1 MDPSDCIIRA
11 RSRRQVMDWA
21 LVLLSQNIEATIAH
35 LDDGGWGLVTSV
47 ADQAAATAAL
57 RQYQIENRGWRWRQP
72 LPGAGLVFHGG
83 SALWVAAMVA
93 AYYFCEAR
101 FPDLEKAGI
110 LDSQAVRAGQ
120 WWRLFTA
127 MSLHENLPHL
137 MANVTSGFLLLGLA
151 MARYGAGPALL
162 SAFLAGAAGNLAG
175 VMIYSDHQ
183 SLGASGMVMG
193 ALGLLATQSL
203 GWWRR
208 YRPGAKFLRR
218 AGAAALLVLVLV
230 GFSPGTDVVAH
241 VGGFLAGAIFGGVLS
256 LARPVRLQTGP
267 INIAAG
273 ILVIALALGTWALVR

>member
-1 MDPSDCIIRA
+1 MDPSDCVIRA

-21 LVLLSQNIEATIAH
+21 LVLLSQNIEATIAR
-35 LDDGGWGLVTSV
+35 LEDGGWGLIVNSP
-47 ADQAAATAAL
+47 DQEAAAAAL

-72 LPGAGLVFHGG
+72 LPGSALVFHGG
-83 SALWVAAMVA
+83 SALWVAVMVA
-93 AYYFCEAR
+93 AYYFCEVR
-101 FPDLEKAGI
+101 FPHLEEVGI
-110 LDSQAVRAGQ
+110 LESRAVRAGQ

-137 MANVTSGFLLLGLA
+137 TANVTSGFLLLGLA

-175 VMIYSDHQ
+175 VIIYSEHQ
-183 SLGASGMVMG
+183 SLGASGMVMA

-208 YRPGAKFLRR
+208 YRSRTRFLWR
-218 AGAAALLVLVLV
+218 AGAAALLVLVLI

-241 VGGFLAGAIFGGVLS
+241 VGGFLSGAVFGGALS
-256 LARPVRLQTGP
+256 LVRPARLQTGP
-267 INIAAG
+267 INLAAG
-273 ILVIALALGTWALVR
+273 VAVIALALGTWALVR